1 MNLSEKPIYTII
13 LFSLILFS
21 CTERDEKF
29 VPEKFEIERTAVKM
43 PLTVKEIIAF
53 EGGYVCNFDNWEDTT
68 AHIGFLDKNFH
79 LMKRQTKQL
88 NRGLQCLKS
97 IWTAHDTLFAIDAN
111 MIKYWRNGHWNLNK
125 KLPLE
130 DRTNYMSYELNVPIY
145 EDAQFIVRACS
156 RGEFGG
162 AVFFKDKKTGKTYSC
177 ASNCVNAV
185 NKIDGAYYVSSSLA
199 HGCGFSKV
207 LQIADPLKLYEIKKN
222 RQRCDCG
229 WYDIYSKDPKIDQI
243 KHPVGYNKGYKVLMD
258 TTAIFLTGA
267 FESKGHLYHIF
278 SDTKNTYL
286 GYLNRKKVVV
296 LDTIASHPSWYY
308 GVRDLQNNPNLFII
322 RNSKFNGV
330 IVREKNKIRLIK
342 FKH

>member
-1 MNLSEKPIYTII
+1 MNLSKISIYTII

-21 CTERDEKF
+21 CTVQDEKF
-29 VPEKFEIERTAVKM
+29 VPEKFEIEHTAVKM

-53 EGGYVCNFDNWEDTT
+53 EGGYICNFENWEDSTLQ
-68 AHIGFLDKNFH
+68 IGCLDKNFH
-79 LMKRQTKQL
+79 LMKRRTMQL
-88 NRGLQCLKS
+88 NRGLQFLKS
-97 IWTAHDTLFAIDAN
+97 IWTAHDTLFAIDAT
-111 MIKYWRNGHWNLNK
+111 MVKYWRNGRWNFKK

-177 ASNCVNAV
+177 ESNCVNAV
-185 NKIDGAYYVSSSLA
+185 HKIDGAYYVSSSLA

-207 LQIADPLKLYEIKKN
+207 LQIADPRKLYEIKKM

-229 WYDIYSKDPKIDQI
+229 WYDIYSKDPKIDEI
-243 KHPVGYNKGYKVLMD
+243 KHPVGYDKGYKVLMD
-258 TTAIFLTGA
+258 TAAILLTGA

-278 SDTKNTYL
+278 SDSNTTYL

-296 LDTIASHPSWYY
+296 LDTIGNHPSWYY
-308 GVRDLQNNPNLFII
+308 GVRDLQHNPNLFII
-322 RNSKFNGV
+322 RNRKFNGV

-342 FKH
+342 FKN